1 MKRVFFMIEYGMPNL
16 VECTDIDACAKLC
29 HRLGLKFIEINQS
42 FPKYQPADMDVE
54 HLQELKTTYG
64 IGYSIHMDEAMNP
77 FDFND
82 KVAEVYR
89 NNAVESIEFA
99 KALNIKKLNLHLLRG
114 IYVTL
119 PGKRIFLNDVYE
131 EDYLNK
137 VRFFRDACEKA
148 IGDSGIKICIENTDD
163 PFLPCHHKAM
173 EVLLQSPAFGL
184 TLDTGHDQASSHVDL
199 GFFKKNKGRLCHVH
213 LHNCKGKSPH
223 LPLGEGDV
231 DVNGMLELVKETG
244 SDCIIEV
251 KTIEGLEQSV
261 RWLKEHGKF
270 N

>member
-1 MKRVFFMIEYGMPNL
+1 MIEYGMPNL
-16 VECTDIDACAKLC
+16 VECKDIDACAELC

-42 FPKYQPADMDVE
+42 FPKYQPADMDLG
-54 HLQELKTTYG
+54 HLKELKQQYG

-82 KVAEVYR
+82 KVASVYR
-89 NNAVESIEFA
+89 ENAVEAIAFA
-99 KALNIKKLNLHLLRG
+99 KELGITKLNLHLLRG

-131 EDYLNK
+131 EAYLEK
-137 VRFFRDACEKA
+137 VKTFRDTCQKA
-148 IGDSGIKICIENTDD
+148 IGESGIKICIENTDD
-163 PFLPCHHKAM
+163 PFIPCHHKAM

-184 TLDTGHDQASSHVDL
+184 TLDTGHDQASNHADL
-199 GFFKKNKGRLCHVH
+199 PFFRKNKDRLCHIH

-231 DVNGMLELVKETG
+231 NIFDMLHLTEETA
-244 SDCIIEV
+244 SDCVIEV
-251 KTIEGLEQSV
+251 KTIEGLERSV
-261 RWLKEHGKF
+261 AWLKEHGKF

>member
-1 MKRVFFMIEYGMPNL
+1 MIEYGMPNL
-16 VECTDIDACAKLC
+16 VECKDIDECAVLC

-42 FPKYQPADMDVE
+42 FPKYQPADIE
-54 HLQELKTTYG
+54 ISHLLELKEQYG

-89 NNAVESIEFA
+89 NNGVESIEFA
-99 KALNIKKLNLHLLRG
+99 KRLGIKKLNLHLLRG

-137 VRFFRDACEKA
+137 VRLFRDVCERA
-148 IGDSGIKICIENTDD
+148 IGESGIKICIENTDD

-173 EVLLQSPAFGL
+173 EVLLKSPVFGL
-184 TLDTGHDQASSHVDL
+184 TLDTGHDQASNHVDL
-199 GFFKKNKGRLCHVH
+199 EFFRKNKDRLCHVH
-213 LHNCKGKSPH
+213 LHNCKEKSPH
-223 LPLGEGDV
+223 LPLGEGAV
-231 DVNGMLELVKETG
+231 DVHGMLELVQETG
-244 SDCIIEV
+244 ADCVIEV

-261 RWLKEHGKF
+261 AWLKKHGKF

>member
-1 MKRVFFMIEYGMPNL
+1 MIEYGMPNL
-16 VECTDIDACAKLC
+16 VECKDIDECAALC
-29 HRLGLKFIEINQS
+29 HELGLQFVEINQS
-42 FPKYQPADMDVE
+42 FPKYQPADMDLE
-54 HLQELKTTYG
+54 HLKELKDRYH
-64 IGYSIHMDEAMNP
+64 IVYSIHMDEAMNP

-99 KALNIKKLNLHLLRG
+99 KELGITKLNLHLLRG

-137 VRFFRDACEKA
+137 VAMFRDVCQAA
-148 IGDSGIKICIENTDD
+148 IGDSGIKICVENTDD

-173 EVLLQSPAFGL
+173 EVLFRSPCFAL

-199 GFFKKNKGRLCHVH
+199 PFFRKHQELLSHVH

-231 DVNGMLELVKETG
+231 DVMGMLELTEQTG
-244 SDCIIEV
+244 ADCVIEV
-251 KTIEGLEQSV
+251 KTVEGLKKSV
-261 RWLKEHGKF
+261 AWLKEHGKF